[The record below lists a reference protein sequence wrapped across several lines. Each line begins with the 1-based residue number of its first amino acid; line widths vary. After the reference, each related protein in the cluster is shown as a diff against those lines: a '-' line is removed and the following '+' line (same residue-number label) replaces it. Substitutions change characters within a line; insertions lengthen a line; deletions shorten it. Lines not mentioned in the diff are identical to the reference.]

1 MKPIIT
7 IILSVFALFV
17 WADDSGQCG
26 YDLTW
31 TYVEETKTLT
41 ISGSGAMYTHSNL
54 FEEYP
59 WFYRVYDKTEK
70 VVINDGVTTIG
81 DGAFNLFSKLT
92 SIEIPNSVT
101 SIGEKAF
108 GSCVSLTS
116 FVLPSSVETL
126 DKEVFYDCKNL
137 TSLSVDDANPVFDSR
152 GGCNAI
158 IKTANNELVLGCA
171 TTVIPDDVTRIGNRA
186 FMGCSGLT
194 SITIPQGIKSIGTE
208 AFWGCSN
215 LTSIEIPSSMN
226 GIGQAVFSGCSSMV
240 SVTLP
245 NTITS
250 IGAYAFMSCSSLK
263 SIEIPS
269 SVTLI
274 NIYAFN
280 LCSSLTSV
288 EIPGSVKELAQGA
301 FQQCTG
307 LQTVRIE
314 DGATTLKNNVFK
326 DCTSLT
332 DLYCNSEQLPSAE
345 ESAFM
350 NASNQATLHVPTLA
364 LEAYKSTTP
373 WSKFQSI
380 VALTNEET
388 KIEETLSD
396 SLSIGRGIYNLQG
409 QRVSVNSVFSA
420 PSVLPK
426 GVYIVDGKKLWVK

>member
-1 MKPIIT
+1 MKKLIIS
-7 IILSVFALFV
+7 IILSFFALTL
-17 WADDSGQCG
+17 WADDSGKCG
-26 YDLTW
+26 ENLTW

-41 ISGSGAMYTHSNL
+41 ITGSGAMYTHSNL

-59 WFYRVYDKTEK
+59 WFYRVYDKVEK

-81 DGAFNLFSKLT
+81 DGAFNKFSNLT
-92 SIEIPNSVT
+92 SIEIANSVI

-108 GSCVSLTS
+108 GSCTSLTS
-116 FVLPSSVETL
+116 FVLPPSVETI
-126 DKEVFYDCKNL
+126 DKMVFYDCKNL
-137 TSLSVDDANPVFDSR
+137 TSLTVDEANPIFDSR

-158 IKTANNELVLGCA
+158 IKTENNELVHGCA
-171 TTVIPDDVTRIGNRA
+171 TTVIPDDVTRIGNCA

-208 AFWGCSN
+208 AFWGCAN

-250 IGAYAFMSCSSLK
+250 IGAYAFMSCSSLT

-269 SVTLI
+269 SVTII

-288 EIPGSVKELAQGA
+288 EIPGSVKDLAQGA
-301 FQQCTG
+301 FQQCIG
-307 LQTVRIE
+307 LQTVKIA
-314 DGATTLKNNVFK
+314 DGVTTLKNNVFK
-326 DCTSLT
+326 DCPSLT
-332 DLYCNSEQLPSAE
+332 DLYCYSEQVPSASE
-345 ESAFM
+345 NAFE
-350 NASNQATLHVPTLA
+350 NSFENATLHVPSSA
-364 LEAYKSTTP
+364 LDTYKSTSP
-373 WSKFQSI
+373 WSQFQSI

-388 KIEETLSD
+388 GIEETLSP
-396 SLSIGRGIYNLQG
+396 LPLKEGGLFNLNG
-409 QRVSVNSVFSA
+409 QRINT
-420 PSVLPK
+420 LQK
-426 GVYIVDGKKLWVK
+426 GLNIVDGKKVWVK